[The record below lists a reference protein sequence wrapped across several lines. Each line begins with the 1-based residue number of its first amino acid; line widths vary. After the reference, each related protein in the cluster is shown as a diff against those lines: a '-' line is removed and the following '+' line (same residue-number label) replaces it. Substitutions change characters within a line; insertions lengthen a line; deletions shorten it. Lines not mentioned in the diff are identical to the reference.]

1 MPLPSNRLALRGNKK
16 GKGLKIV
23 MVQCSECGHEVPAG
37 KDRCLYCGAQQ
48 EGIIK
53 AVEGSDSDVKP
64 KGAPSPRMD
73 DIPWQFALEKTKRRK
88 PLGIAAQIIIFFA
101 AFALV
106 GFIVL
111 LLS

>member
-1 MPLPSNRLALRGNKK
+1 M
-16 GKGLKIV
+16 
-23 MVQCSECGHEVPAG
+23 QCSECGHEVPAG

-48 EGIIK
+48 EGVVK
-53 AVEGSDSDVKP
+53 AEEGSDAVMEPQDAGS
-64 KGAPSPRMD
+64 PSPND
-73 DIPWQFALEKTKRRK
+73 VPWQFALEKTKRRK

-106 GFIVL
+106 GLIVL